1 MKSPLDGV
9 DNGSCSAGGVI
20 IVNNQCLYYCKSNE
34 LEGYLSKRSC
44 KPVNPK
50 SEIPEWVKD
59 TEGSCQYYSKKRS
72 DLEKHLYGMH
82 RTKYLNHC
90 FRCTHCDFVAVDRIR
105 AKTHMN
111 SCENLLNWAVQSD
124 SFYPIHPMFLS
135 KYKFWTSDKLVAF
148 CRSKN
153 DPIKN
158 NKDVTRE
165 EVLKEYSKIASLH
178 LLRKTYRQ
186 PQQKPFQN
194 THRLKMFHKLL
205 LKCVTLFLMH
215 QM

>member
-1 MKSPLDGV
+1 
-9 DNGSCSAGGVI
+9 
-20 IVNNQCLYYCKSNE
+20 
-34 LEGYLSKRSC
+34 
-44 KPVNPK
+44 
-50 SEIPEWVKD
+50 
-59 TEGSCQYYSKKRS
+59 
-72 DLEKHLYGMH
+72 MH

-124 SFYPIHPMFLS
+124 SVYPIHPMFLS

-158 NKDVTRE
+158 HKDVTRE
-165 EVLKEYSKIASLH
+165 EVLKEYSKNCIVTFASENISTTAA
-178 LLRKTYRQ
+178 KTVS
-186 PQQKPFQN
+186 K
-194 THRLKMFHKLL
+194 THRLEMFHTVL
-205 LKCVTLFLMH
+205 LKCVTLFLIH
-215 QM
+215 QMLVWIRLIMRLMLMIMNMTLLISVTLTLR